1 MVSERIR
8 KIREISENYDEF
20 LKYIKVQEA
29 VYTPDPAKS
38 AKIRHAEAFCAVMD
52 QMNTN
57 YIPGSLIAG
66 NGGDKF
72 ISRPVHLLESDFEKM
87 RNFPKDTPQQTLDAM
102 REEMFYIWPF
112 TDGHISPGFEKLVKN
127 GIDELLS
134 RIDARAQDESLNDS
148 QKEFLTCAKM
158 QWEAV
163 RRLEMRYADFF
174 KKMADEETDPAKKE
188 EYQTISDHIRRVPAG
203 PATTFREALQSFYFL
218 HMCTQFDDVSNH
230 SMGRV
235 DQYLYPYYKHDIDNG
250 IITKEQAEDLWN
262 EFWLKFSPGYNKSR
276 LEGVRSEGQGFRKD
290 NIPED
295 GVTWMTLKVISHI
308 KHLDDG
314 QTMDIGGYDENGE
327 DGVNDVSWFALN
339 ALKEFRTF
347 EPKPVIKKT
356 PKTDPKF
363 MDQAYELLASGLSH
377 PAITFHD
384 NGAKGMNSY
393 GYFDPK
399 DVHNY
404 CHIGCA
410 ELGIAGK
417 AYTDPMNGFVN
428 IAKTVLVTMNGG
440 YMNGMLI
447 GLKQE
452 PAKTYEEF
460 ENNFMAQ
467 LNHFIDLYVNETNRA
482 NPFYAQLFTR
492 PLISATIDG
501 CLEKAQFVDEGG
513 SKYWVKSVECCGIA
527 TAADSLMAIKKVVFE
542 DKTKT
547 MDEFKAILEKDFE
560 GEEVFRTYLE
570 KKLPKFGNGDD
581 EVDGILDRI
590 AEDFCNYVKTKRT
603 YVGTI
608 YRPGIYSFYE
618 TITRMGRITGAT
630 PNGRH
635 AGITL
640 SLNAAPDHGVIQNG
654 LTQTLKS
661 ITSWDH
667 TMSDNACP
675 MDLQLSAGIP
685 AEVIKYIM
693 EYLEKH
699 GALYVQTTVANR
711 EDMLK
716 AEKTPEKY
724 KDLIVRV
731 TGFSAQYISLDPI
744 TRQEILARSYWG

>member
-1 MVSERIR
+1 MISERIKR
-8 KIREISENYDEF
+8 IRDISADYDEF

-29 VYTPDPAKS
+29 KYTPDPSKS
-38 AKIRHAEAFCAVMD
+38 AKLRHAEAFCAVMD

-72 ISRPVHLLESDFEKM
+72 IARPVHLVESDFEIM
-87 RNFPKDTPQQTLDAM
+87 RNFPKDTPQETLDSM

-112 TDGHISPGFEKLVKN
+112 TDGHISPGFAKLIAT
-127 GIDELLS
+127 GIDDLLV
-134 RIDARAQDESLNDS
+134 RIDERAKDETLNDS

-174 KKMADEETDPAKKE
+174 QDMADKETDAAKKE
-188 EYQTISDHIRRVPAG
+188 EYATIADHIRRVPAG
-203 PATTFREALQSFYFL
+203 PAVTFREALQSFYFL

-235 DQYLYPYYKHDIDNG
+235 DQYLYPYYKHDMENG
-250 IITKEQAEDLWN
+250 VITKEEAEDLWN
-262 EFWLKFSPGYNKSR
+262 EFWLKFTPGYNKSR
-276 LEGVRSEGQGFRKD
+276 IEGVRSEGQGFRKD

-308 KHLDDG
+308 RHLDDG

-327 DGVNDVSWFALN
+327 DGVNEISWMAIN

-356 PKTDPKF
+356 PKTDPQF
-363 MDQAYELLASGLSH
+363 MDVAYELLASGLSH

-384 NGAKGMNSY
+384 NAAKGMNSY
-393 GYFDPK
+393 GYFDPEDVK
-399 DVHNY
+399 DY

-417 AYTDPMNGFVN
+417 AYTDPMNGFIN
-428 IAKTVLVTMNGG
+428 LAKAVLVTMNGG
-440 YMNGMLI
+440 YMNGKLI
-447 GLKQE
+447 GIKQE
-452 PAKTYEEF
+452 IPDTF
-460 ENNFMAQ
+460 EQFEKNYIEQ
-467 LNHFIDLYVNETNRA
+467 VNHFIDLYVSETNRA
-482 NPFYAQLFTR
+482 NPVYAQLFTR
-492 PLISATIDG
+492 PLISASIDG
-501 CLEKAQFVDEGG
+501 CIEKAQFVDEGG
-513 SKYWVKSVECCGIA
+513 SKYWVKSVESCGIA
-527 TAADSLMAIKKVVFE
+527 TAADSLYAIKKVVYE
-542 DKTKT
+542 DRQKT
-547 MDEFKAILEKDFE
+547 MKEFSDILDSDFKNN
-560 GEEVFRTYLE
+560 EVFRTYLE
-570 KKLPKFGNGDD
+570 KKLPKFGNGNE
-581 EVDGILDRI
+581 EVDAIFKDI
-590 AEDFCNYVKTKRT
+590 AENFCAHVKTCRT
-603 YVGTI
+603 YIGTI

-618 TITRMGRITGAT
+618 TVNRMGSITGAT

-635 AGITL
+635 NGVSL
-640 SLNAAPDHGVIQNG
+640 SLNAAPDHGAIQNG

-661 ITSWDH
+661 ITCWEH
-667 TMSDNACP
+667 ALSDNACP
-675 MDLQLSAGIP
+675 MDLQLSGGIP

-699 GALYVQTTVANR
+699 GAIYVQTTVANR
-711 EDMLK
+711 DDMLK

-724 KDLIVRV
+724 KDLVVRV
-731 TGFSAQYISLDPI
+731 TGFSAQYISLDPV
-744 TRQEILARSYWG
+744 TRKEILSRSYWG